1 MIYKQLRT
9 VNKARI
15 IVAVLCAGVGI
26 GLSVFVV
33 QGMWGITAKRQI
45 TAANSDAKWVYEAY
59 KSTINELDKLG
70 KLPEHSEKLITG
82 QPD

>member
-33 QGMWGITAKRQI
+33 
-45 TAANSDAKWVYEAY
+45 
-59 KSTINELDKLG
+59 
-70 KLPEHSEKLITG
+70 H
-82 QPD
+82 